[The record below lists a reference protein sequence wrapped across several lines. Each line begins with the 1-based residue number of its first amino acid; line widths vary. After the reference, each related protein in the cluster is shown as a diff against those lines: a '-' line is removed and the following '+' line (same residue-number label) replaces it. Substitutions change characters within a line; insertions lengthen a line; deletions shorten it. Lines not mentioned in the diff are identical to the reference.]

1 MIPRISL
8 IHCQRLIED
17 ISKINENDAEDIMP
31 YVLRSAIILYS
42 AEMEDCLKRL
52 VTIALKHYP
61 FVIKGISVDQIRE
74 FLKNF
79 NNKSR
84 NPSFTD
90 IQNLIKIFDV
100 NLNDTLQPEE
110 KQFYSDFIGK
120 RNKIAHNPRIS
131 ITFSFDDFKKAV
143 VLGETILNKISESLF
158 LKVTEHIKEEFL

>member
-1 MIPRISL
+1 
-8 IHCQRLIED
+8 
-17 ISKINENDAEDIMP
+17 
-31 YVLRSAIILYS
+31 
-42 AEMEDCLKRL
+42 MEDCLKRL